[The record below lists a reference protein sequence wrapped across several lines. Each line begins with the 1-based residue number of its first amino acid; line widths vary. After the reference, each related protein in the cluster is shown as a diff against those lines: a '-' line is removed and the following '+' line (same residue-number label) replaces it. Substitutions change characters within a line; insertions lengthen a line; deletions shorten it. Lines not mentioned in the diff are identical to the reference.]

1 MKTPSTADRLEAGS
15 PCIQIS
21 TWTGTARL
29 ADELHL
35 AECRRRLRSAASS
48 SLIVNHT
55 RLSIVDDR
63 TFPVAAARTWNS
75 LLQHI
80 SLESS
85 SEDLTLLTVL
95 QMIVN

>member
-1 MKTPSTADRLEAGS
+1 MKTPSTADRLEAGC

-21 TWTGTARL
+21 TWTGTACL
-29 ADELHL
+29 AEFHL
-35 AECRRRLRSAASS
+35 AECRRHLRSAASS

-55 RLSIVDDR
+55 RLSTVGGR

-75 LLQHI
+75 LPQHI

-85 SEDLTLLTVL
+85 SEDLPLLAVL